1 MANIAADGR
10 AWRRHPVRIF
20 AFVAMAALAAGVLG
34 FLVNNTSSGTS
45 SSGEDS
51 HQAAVFSARP
61 RHVSYGPR
69 IPLYLVSSDEDARRL
84 EWAIARNSYVELTGG
99 IGQVW
104 AIEVMQD
111 GMTLAMIEELNLTRI
126 GNGLLPYRVI
136 DARRL
141 GNE

>member
-1 MANIAADGR
+1 MGTSLMARAA
-10 AWRRHPVRIF
+10 WLLLL
-20 AFVAMAALAAGVLG
+20 LAAAVLG
-34 FLVNNTSSGTS
+34 FLVNNTSSGTNS
-45 SSGEDS
+45 SDTGSRE
-51 HQAAVFSARP
+51 AAVFSARP
-61 RHVSYGPR
+61 RHASYGPR

-104 AIEVMQD
+104 AIEVMGA

-136 DARRL
+136 DARRY
-141 GNE
+141 GKGD